1 MGTSMEIAIIIIVC
15 HNGNTMRQLPRELY
29 IDWNVDIANVAAKN
43 TKNNKQKEMVRTRKT
58 LKKIISRIVF
68 GSGRCWWQKEL
79 AYYDLLINDVIRTVR
94 LKKERGGDMTSV
106 LDCRHWLAPTGS
118 SVANTLVLRLTT
130 KRWHQNAQTFSTT
143 VLQ

>member
-1 MGTSMEIAIIIIVC
+1 MEIAIIIIVC

-94 LKKERGGDMTSV
+94 LKKKEEVIWPAFSIAAIDWRP
-106 LDCRHWLAPTGS
+106 LAVQWQIP
-118 SVANTLVLRLTT
+118 
-130 KRWHQNAQTFSTT
+130 
-143 VLQ
+143 